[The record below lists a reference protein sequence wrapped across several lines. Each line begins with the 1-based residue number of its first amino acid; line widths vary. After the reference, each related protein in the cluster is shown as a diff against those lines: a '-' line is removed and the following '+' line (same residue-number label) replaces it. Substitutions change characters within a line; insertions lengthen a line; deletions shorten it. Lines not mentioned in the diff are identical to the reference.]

1 MKTSQFVIETLNCLF
16 DACLVVFYLFLIM
29 KKECRYPLKFLAV
42 PAIGLFGVIE
52 AVTFTQLSPWIR
64 LAIILSMMLITS
76 FVMFESK
83 KRSIIFYCLI
93 FAVAAIASEVL
104 PIAALNLMNVEA
116 PGINISE
123 GTGRY
128 ICMACSKLF
137 SFWFVIYIA
146 EYLKPKQRDIPFK
159 NWLLI
164 IFMPLLSLIILNSIF
179 VSTELSPRRSMLYLL
194 SVAGIFLLN
203 IFVFD
208 FFDTYSNTIELQLME
223 QRLKSEEEN
232 YKLIEEKYTEIRQ
245 LKHDISNQLA
255 AARRM
260 FKQGSGPEAIAHLNK
275 LYSKLSTAS
284 RICYTGI
291 SSVDAIVN
299 MKWKQALLN
308 SIQFSCKVIITDK
321 MDIDELPLCRII
333 ANLLDNAIEGV
344 LRSSSEEKFIYI
356 SIVQNDNKLRI
367 CVMNSSDEVDTEN
380 LTTKKTGVGHGIG
393 VSSIREAVNQ
403 LDGILSFNWE
413 NGIFTADIMIAY

>member
-1 MKTSQFVIETLNCLF
+1 MRSSQLIIETINCLL
-16 DACLVVFYLFLIM
+16 DSGLIIFYLFLIM
-29 KKECRYPLKFLAV
+29 KKECRYPLKFLIV
-42 PAIGLFGVIE
+42 PAVGFFGIFV
-52 AVTFTQLSPWIR
+52 ALTFTDVSPWIK
-64 LAIILSMMLITS
+64 LGIAVTMMMLTS

-83 KRSIIFYCLI
+83 IRSIIFYCLL
-93 FAVAAIASEVL
+93 FAVVLLVAEIAPAAI
-104 PIAALNLMNVEA
+104 LNIMNIGATEHNTSS
-116 PGINISE
+116 GF
-123 GTGRY
+123 GRY
-128 ICMACSKLF
+128 ICMAIGKVFC
-137 SFWFVIYIA
+137 FWAAIYIA
-146 EYLKPKQRDIPFK
+146 EYLKPKQRDIPFR
-159 NWLLI
+159 NWLLV
-164 IFMPLLSLIILNSIF
+164 IFVPLLSLIILNSIF
-179 VSTELSPRRSMLYLL
+179 ITAELAPRRSLMYLL

-208 FFDTYSNTIELQLME
+208 FFDTYSNSIELKLME

-232 YKLIEEKYTEIRQ
+232 YRLIEEKYTEIRQ

-275 LYSKLSTAS
+275 LYQKLSAAS

-308 SIQFSCKVIITDK
+308 NIQFSCKVIITDK
-321 MDIDELPLCRII
+321 MDIDDLPLCRII

-393 VSSIREAVNQ
+393 VSSIREAVDQ
-403 LDGILSFNWE
+403 LDGILSFKYE
-413 NGIFTADIMIAY
+413 KEIFTADIMIAY

>member
-1 MKTSQFVIETLNCLF
+1 MRPSQFIIETINCLF
-16 DACLVVFYLFLIM
+16 DAGLIIFYLFLIM
-29 KKECRYPLKFLAV
+29 KKECRYPLKFLIV
-42 PAIGLFGVIE
+42 PAVGFFGIFV
-52 AVTFTQLSPWIR
+52 ALTFTDVSPWIK
-64 LAIILSMMLITS
+64 LGIAVTMMMLTS

-83 KRSIIFYCLI
+83 VRSIIFYCLL
-93 FAVAAIASEVL
+93 FAVVLLVAEIAPAAIL
-104 PIAALNLMNVEA
+104 DIMNIGA
-116 PGINISE
+116 TKHNTSSGF
-123 GTGRY
+123 GRY
-128 ICMACSKLF
+128 ICMAIGKVFC
-137 SFWFVIYIA
+137 FWAAIYIA
-146 EYLKPKQRDIPFK
+146 EYLKPKQRDIPFR
-159 NWLLI
+159 NWLLV
-164 IFMPLLSLIILNSIF
+164 IFVPLLSLIILNSIF
-179 VSTELSPRRSMLYLL
+179 ITAELAPRRSLMYLL

-208 FFDTYSNTIELQLME
+208 FFDTYSNSIELKLME

-232 YKLIEEKYTEIRQ
+232 YRLIEEKYTEIRQ

-275 LYSKLSTAS
+275 LYQKLSAAS

-299 MKWKQALLN
+299 MKWKKALLN
-308 SIQFSCKVIITDK
+308 NIQFSCKVIITDK
-321 MDIDELPLCRII
+321 MDIDDLPLCRII

-380 LTTKKTGVGHGIG
+380 LTTNKTGVGHGIG
-393 VSSIREAVNQ
+393 VSSIREAVDQ
-403 LDGILSFNWE
+403 LDGILSFKCE
-413 NGIFTADIMIAY
+413 KEIFTADIMIAY

>member
-1 MKTSQFVIETLNCLF
+1 MRPSQFIIETINCLF
-16 DACLVVFYLFLIM
+16 DAGLIIFYLFLIM
-29 KKECRYPLKFLAV
+29 KKECRYPLKFLIV
-42 PAIGLFGVIE
+42 PAVGFFGIFV
-52 AVTFTQLSPWIR
+52 ALTFTDVSPWIK
-64 LAIILSMMLITS
+64 LGIAVTMMMLTS

-83 KRSIIFYCLI
+83 VRSIIFYCLL
-93 FAVAAIASEVL
+93 FAVVLLVAEIAPAAIL
-104 PIAALNLMNVEA
+104 DIMNIGATEHNTSS
-116 PGINISE
+116 GF
-123 GTGRY
+123 GRY
-128 ICMACSKLF
+128 ICMAIGKVFC
-137 SFWFVIYIA
+137 FWAAIYIA
-146 EYLKPKQRDIPFK
+146 EYLKPKQRDIPFR
-159 NWLLI
+159 NWLLV
-164 IFMPLLSLIILNSIF
+164 IFVPLLSLIILNSIF
-179 VSTELSPRRSMLYLL
+179 ITAELAPRRSLMYLL

-208 FFDTYSNTIELQLME
+208 FFDTYSNSIELKLME

-232 YKLIEEKYTEIRQ
+232 YRLIEEKYTEIRQ

-275 LYSKLSTAS
+275 LYQKLSAAS

-299 MKWKQALLN
+299 MKWKKALLN
-308 SIQFSCKVIITDK
+308 NIQFSCKVIITDK
-321 MDIDELPLCRII
+321 MDIDDLPLCRII

-380 LTTKKTGVGHGIG
+380 LTTNKTGVGHGIG
-393 VSSIREAVNQ
+393 VSSIREAVDQ
-403 LDGILSFNWE
+403 LDGILSFKCE
-413 NGIFTADIMIAY
+413 KEIFTADIMIAY

>member
-1 MKTSQFVIETLNCLF
+1 MRSSQFIIETINCLL
-16 DACLVVFYLFLIM
+16 DAGLIIFYLFLIM
-29 KKECRYPLKFLAV
+29 KKECRYPLKFLIV
-42 PAIGLFGVIE
+42 PAVGFFGIFV
-52 AVTFTQLSPWIR
+52 ALTFTDVSPWIK
-64 LAIILSMMLITS
+64 LGIAVTMMMLTS

-83 KRSIIFYCLI
+83 IRSIIFYCLL
-93 FAVAAIASEVL
+93 FAVVLLVAEIAPAAI
-104 PIAALNLMNVEA
+104 LNIMNIGATEHNTSS
-116 PGINISE
+116 GF
-123 GTGRY
+123 GRY
-128 ICMACSKLF
+128 ICMAIGKVFC
-137 SFWFVIYIA
+137 FWAAIYIA
-146 EYLKPKQRDIPFK
+146 EYLKPKQRDIPFR
-159 NWLLI
+159 NWLLV
-164 IFMPLLSLIILNSIF
+164 IFVPLLSLIILNSIF
-179 VSTELSPRRSMLYLL
+179 ITAELAPRRSLMYLL

-208 FFDTYSNTIELQLME
+208 FFDTYSNSIELKLME

-232 YKLIEEKYTEIRQ
+232 YRLIEEKYTEIRQ

-275 LYSKLSTAS
+275 LYQKLSAAS

-308 SIQFSCKVIITDK
+308 NIQFSCKVIITDK
-321 MDIDELPLCRII
+321 MDIDDLPLCRII

-393 VSSIREAVNQ
+393 VSSIREAVDQ
-403 LDGILSFNWE
+403 LDGILSFKYE
-413 NGIFTADIMIAY
+413 KEIFTADIMIAY

>member
-1 MKTSQFVIETLNCLF
+1 MKTSQFIVETINCLF
-16 DACLVVFYLFLIM
+16 DACLIIFYLFLIM

-42 PAIGLFGVIE
+42 PAIGFFGIIE
-52 AVTFTQLSPWIR
+52 ALMVTQVNSWVKLG
-64 LAIILSMMLITS
+64 IILAMMLTAS

-83 KRSIIFYCLI
+83 VRSIIFYCLLFTVVLLVAEI
-93 FAVAAIASEVL
+93 APAAI
-104 PIAALNLMNVEA
+104 LNIMNIGATEHNTSS
-116 PGINISE
+116 GF
-123 GTGRY
+123 GRY
-128 ICMACSKLF
+128 ICMAIGKVFC
-137 SFWFVIYIA
+137 FWAAIYIA
-146 EYLKPKQRDIPFK
+146 EYLKAKQRDIPFR
-159 NWLLI
+159 NWLLV
-164 IFMPLLSLIILNSIF
+164 IFVPLLSLIILNSIF
-179 VSTELSPRRSMLYLL
+179 ISSELAPRRSLMYLM

-208 FFDTYSNTIELQLME
+208 FFDTYSNTIKLRLME

-232 YKLIEEKYTEIRQ
+232 YRLIEEKYTEIRQ

-260 FKQGSGPEAIAHLNK
+260 FKQGSGPEAIAHLNR
-275 LYSKLSTAS
+275 LYQKLSAAS

-308 SIQFSCKVIITDK
+308 NIQFSCKVIITDK

-344 LRSSSEEKFIYI
+344 QRCSSEEKFIYI
-356 SIVQNDNKLRI
+356 SIVQNDNKLRL

-380 LTTKKTGVGHGIG
+380 LTTNKTGIGHGIG
-393 VSSIREAVNQ
+393 VSSIRDAVEQ
-403 LDGILSFNWE
+403 LDGILSFNWD
-413 NGIFTADIMIAY
+413 NDIFTADIMIAY

>member
-1 MKTSQFVIETLNCLF
+1 MSTSQFIIETVNCLF
-16 DACLVVFYLFLIM
+16 DACLIIFYLFLIM
-29 KKECRYPLKFLAV
+29 KKECRYPLKFLIV
-42 PAIGLFGVIE
+42 PAIGLFGIIE
-52 AVTFTQLSPWIR
+52 AMTFTQINSWIKIG
-64 LAIILSMMLITS
+64 IILAMMLVVS

-83 KRSIIFYCLI
+83 VRSIIFYCLLFTVVLFVAEI
-93 FAVAAIASEVL
+93 APAAV
-104 PIAALNLMNVEA
+104 LNIMNIGATEHNTSS
-116 PGINISE
+116 GI
-123 GTGRY
+123 GRY
-128 ICMACSKLF
+128 ICMAIAKIFC
-137 SFWFVIYIA
+137 FWAAIYIA
-146 EYLKPKQRDIPFK
+146 EYLKPKQREIPFK
-159 NWLLI
+159 NWLLV
-164 IFMPLLSLIILNSIF
+164 IFVPLLSLIILNSIF
-179 VSTELSPRRSMLYLL
+179 ISAEISPRRSIMYLM

-208 FFDTYSNTIELQLME
+208 FFDTYSNTIKLRLME

-232 YKLIEEKYTEIRQ
+232 YRLIEEKYTEIRQ

-275 LYSKLSTAS
+275 LYSKLSAAS

-299 MKWKQALLN
+299 MKWKKALLN

-344 LRSSSEEKFIYI
+344 LRSSSEEKFIYV

-367 CVMNSSDEVDTEN
+367 CVMNSSDKVDTEN
-380 LTTKKTGVGHGIG
+380 LITNKEGAGHGIG
-393 VSSIREAVNQ
+393 VSSIRDAVDQ

-413 NGIFTADIMIAY
+413 NNIFTADIMIAY

>member
-1 MKTSQFVIETLNCLF
+1 MRSSQLIIETINCLL
-16 DACLVVFYLFLIM
+16 DAGLIIFYLFLIM
-29 KKECRYPLKFLAV
+29 KKECRYPLKFLIV
-42 PAIGLFGVIE
+42 PAVGFFGIFV
-52 AVTFTQLSPWIR
+52 ALTFTDVSPWIK
-64 LAIILSMMLITS
+64 LGIAVTMMMLTS

-83 KRSIIFYCLI
+83 IRSIIFYCLL
-93 FAVAAIASEVL
+93 FAVVLLVAEIAPAAI
-104 PIAALNLMNVEA
+104 LNIMNIGATEHNTSS
-116 PGINISE
+116 GF
-123 GTGRY
+123 GRY
-128 ICMACSKLF
+128 ICMAIGKVFC
-137 SFWFVIYIA
+137 FWAAIYIA
-146 EYLKPKQRDIPFK
+146 EYLKPKQRDIPFR
-159 NWLLI
+159 NWLLV
-164 IFMPLLSLIILNSIF
+164 IFVPLLSLIILNSIF
-179 VSTELSPRRSMLYLL
+179 ITAELAPRRSLMYLL

-208 FFDTYSNTIELQLME
+208 FFDTYSNSIELKLME

-232 YKLIEEKYTEIRQ
+232 YRLIEEKYTEIRQ

-275 LYSKLSTAS
+275 LYQKLSAAS

-308 SIQFSCKVIITDK
+308 NIQFSCKVIITDK
-321 MDIDELPLCRII
+321 MDIDDLPLCRII

-393 VSSIREAVNQ
+393 VSSIREAVDQ
-403 LDGILSFNWE
+403 LDGILSFKYE
-413 NGIFTADIMIAY
+413 KEIFTADIMIAY